1 MSIPSC
7 TTQRP
12 QPAPSAFRGQL
23 AYVMRHLGP
32 QSSTRLVLT
41 TGSVDAEHLVGRPVT
56 ARGAAQALDH
66 KHTQANVP
74 NACVVHARLN
84 IFSRP
89 VSSLPIGARS
99 PRRSAAH
106 GAGQPTAAP
115 GLGVTPG
122 GLRSLSAR
130 VAQIRASEREA
141 LEAYASPY
149 SCELKTRCGACLVP
163 PSLSFDNFT
172 CCVRPVC
179 GTLQLF
185 CANCAVPI
193 IFCSAD
199 NRLCTP

>member
-1 MSIPSC
+1 M
-7 TTQRP
+7 R
-12 QPAPSAFRGQL
+12 AL
-23 AYVMRHLGP
+23 VYVRFDIYEPL
-32 QSSTRLVLT
+32 R
-41 TGSVDAEHLVGRPVT
+41 
-56 ARGAAQALDH
+56 AL
-66 KHTQANVP
+66 P
-74 NACVVHARLN
+74 
-84 IFSRP
+84 
-89 VSSLPIGARS
+89 SSLPI
-99 PRRSAAH
+99 SALTEALH
-106 GAGQPTAAP
+106 SALYCCLEPIVWAAMRAP

-122 GLRSLSAR
+122 GLRCLSAR
-130 VAQIRASEREA
+130 VRASEREA